1 MIDQSPT
8 YYARMAA
15 SLGDKARML
24 EHLPERAS
32 TVLEI
37 GAGDGALSALA
48 ASRPGVAS
56 VTALDPAPTALD
68 RIGAEHP
75 EVRRLRGTAAEVP
88 VLVPAGSVDAVL
100 ASSVLHKAYSYPS
113 HGVYPDPVT
122 RAGTLEAA
130 MSVFTAAA
138 HALADGGVLVLR
150 DFVAPSRP
158 GALAQLKLAGSDHPD
173 RRFSVETA
181 LQYLADRPE
190 HLLDAAASRHGAG
203 AQELRFLVQPGMRR
217 LVGSRA
223 ALWEFCLTATWG
235 PGSWAREVLEHH
247 AAFTASRVEAFARAA
262 GLVRAHRQIYTVP
275 GYHEHLAGALLLDHA
290 GRRAEWPETT
300 GLWVFTKRP
309 A

>member
-1 MIDQSPT
+1 MIDQNRT

-100 ASSVLHKAYSYPS
+100 ASSVLHEAYSYPS
-113 HGVYPDPVT
+113 PGVE
-122 RAGTLEAA
+122 AGSLAAA
-130 MSVFTAAA
+130 MSIFTAAS
-138 HALADGGVLVLR
+138 HALADDGVLVLR

-173 RRFSVETA
+173 RRFGVETA
-181 LQYLADRPE
+181 LRYLADRPK

-275 GYHEHLAGALLLDHA
+275 GYHEHLSGVRLLDHA